1 MPMDPPTVVPEPE
14 AADRAALI
22 RQAVTE
28 RHDQLLRSVAIMVSK
43 SEQNLRWA
51 EVLDLAQEVLDTA
64 AGEALAHAKNF
75 DPTRSAAAWI
85 RGIAARVLRDRRRA
99 DARARRCVPQ
109 SALGEE
115 GWESALSQ
123 LRTGPSGEA
132 VDRRLDLERALAGIT
147 ADERQVIELR
157 FFQGLD
163 GEELARALR
172 APTSGAARVRLC
184 RALRALKERLICSHG
199 EVLP

>member
-1 MPMDPPTVVPEPE
+1 MPMDPPNVVPEPE

-22 RQAVTE
+22 RQVVSE
-28 RHDQLLRSVAIMVSK
+28 RHAQLLRSVMVMIWN
-43 SEQNLRWA
+43 SEHNLRRD
-51 EVLDLAQEVLDTA
+51 EVADLAQEVLDTA
-64 AGEALAHAKNF
+64 VGEALAHAEVF

-85 RGIAARVLRDRRRA
+85 RGIAARVLCARRRA
-99 DARARRCVPQ
+99 DARARRRVSE

-115 GWESALSQ
+115 GWESVLSQ
-123 LRTGPSGEA
+123 LRSGPPGEA
-132 VDRRLDLERALAGIT
+132 VDRRLDLEGALAGLMPE
-147 ADERQVIELR
+147 ERQVIELR

-163 GEELARALR
+163 GGELAQAFG

-184 RALRALKERLICSHG
+184 RALRVLKERLICSHG